1 MRCLRM
7 PLDSKSALGGKLR
20 QIIEGE
26 FRTPEWLRFL
36 VFLAV
41 DMAGP
46 VTVMQSTRQRDVSK
60 TSAEFDT
67 FCQHVDRIDIARH
80 REFSSRM
87 RTPRSSFTNGHTV
100 AGRLF
105 LQQPLSNSRFGCEI
119 LRSRRVGFDL
129 ASERS
134 HIDSQILV
142 LMDRI
147 RAPDFFHKR
156 TTVQRSIHRGPT
168 WSRRPSAE
176 IGIVKTGS
184 RGNASYPAAP
194 PARRTG
200 RQC

>member
-1 MRCLRM
+1 MRSFLHTRTR
-7 PLDSKSALGGKLR
+7 PRSRSRAR
-20 QIIEGE
+20 Q
-26 FRTPEWLRFL
+26 T
-36 VFLAV
+36 
-41 DMAGP
+41 
-46 VTVMQSTRQRDVSK
+46 
-60 TSAEFDT
+60 TSANGFDSLPLP
-67 FCQHVDRIDIARH
+67 FPFQSVDLGVGAAPVVRRLY
-80 REFSSRM
+80 
-87 RTPRSSFTNGHTV
+87 PNGRTV
-100 AGRLF
+100 AGRLAPLRF
-105 LQQPLSNSRFGCEI
+105 KLFSNGRTVAGWLFFQQPLSDSRFGCEI

-194 PARRTG
+194 RARRTG